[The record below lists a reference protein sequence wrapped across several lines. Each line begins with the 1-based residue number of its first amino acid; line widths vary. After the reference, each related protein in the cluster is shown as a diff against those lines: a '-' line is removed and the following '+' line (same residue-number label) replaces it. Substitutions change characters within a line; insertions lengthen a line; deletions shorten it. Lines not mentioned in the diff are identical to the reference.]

1 MGTVSSSVE
10 YENVKIIDVINEYT
24 IQLEVDDEKEN
35 TNNPIKKL
43 ITVTLKDIQP
53 YDWTILEELERSRR
67 ARQQLKQLQLSKNQ
81 INAVVY
87 EKEDR
92 DVKECILMDVKNTI
106 NLNHWMISMGH
117 VRRKK

>member
-1 MGTVSSSVE
+1 MGTISSSVE

-24 IQLEVDDEKEN
+24 IQLEVDDEKN
-35 TNNPIKKL
+35 DDRKSIKKL
-43 ITVTLKDIQP
+43 LTVTLKDIQP

-87 EKEDR
+87 NSDG
-92 DVKECILMDVKNTI
+92 DLKECILMDVKNTI